1 MPGVWMLWTPPAC
14 PAGPEVLAAS
24 CVHSVSV
31 EQIRSRLERREPSAN
46 ALQNATLDV
55 KNSGVMTSKATE
67 VARRYHDTWNGRDVN
82 ALVSSF
88 TKDGI
93 FCNPDTY
100 PGINGEALATF
111 VNGVW
116 EAIPDFSIELLNAGE
131 IEPDVVAHH
140 WLIKGTNKGKAFS
153 FKGASI
159 LHVEGDKIRSDENY
173 FDRKALE

>member
-1 MPGVWMLWTPPAC
+1 MI
-14 PAGPEVLAAS
+14 S
-24 CVHSVSV
+24 
-31 EQIRSRLERREPSAN
+31 Q
-46 ALQNATLDV
+46 
-55 KNSGVMTSKATE
+55 ATE
-67 VARRYHDTWNGRDVN
+67 VARRYHEMWNGRDAD
-82 ALVSSF
+82 ALVSCF

-116 EAIPDFSIELLNAGE
+116 KAIPDFSIELLNGGE
-131 IEPDVVAHH
+131 IEPGLVAHH
-140 WLIKGTNKGKAFS
+140 WLIKGTTDGKAFS

-159 LHVEGDKIRSDENY
+159 LHIEGDKIRSDECY

>member
-1 MPGVWMLWTPPAC
+1 MHC
-14 PAGPEVLAAS
+14 
-24 CVHSVSV
+24 
-31 EQIRSRLERREPSAN
+31 QRRVVP
-46 ALQNATLDV
+46 V
-55 KNSGVMTSKATE
+55 INSDIMISQATE
-67 VARRYHDTWNGRDVN
+67 VARRYHEMWNGRDAD
-82 ALVSSF
+82 ALVSCF
-88 TKDGI
+88 TKDGF

-116 EAIPDFSIELLNAGE
+116 KAIPDFSIELLHGGE
-131 IEPDVVAHH
+131 IEPGLVAHH
-140 WLIKGTNKGKAFS
+140 WLITGTAEGKALS